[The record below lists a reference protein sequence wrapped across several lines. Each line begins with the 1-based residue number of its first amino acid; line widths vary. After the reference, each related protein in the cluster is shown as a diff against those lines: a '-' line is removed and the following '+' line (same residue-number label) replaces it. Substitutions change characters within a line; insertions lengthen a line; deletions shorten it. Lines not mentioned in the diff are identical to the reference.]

1 LVTLLVFVDVGEGSI
16 MTDDVVTLSNLQV
29 ALVEKEELGETQLD
43 VNVSQ
48 GRAKKNRPEK
58 WCALESII

>member
-1 LVTLLVFVDVGEGSI
+1 
-16 MTDDVVTLSNLQV
+16 MADDVVTLSNLQV